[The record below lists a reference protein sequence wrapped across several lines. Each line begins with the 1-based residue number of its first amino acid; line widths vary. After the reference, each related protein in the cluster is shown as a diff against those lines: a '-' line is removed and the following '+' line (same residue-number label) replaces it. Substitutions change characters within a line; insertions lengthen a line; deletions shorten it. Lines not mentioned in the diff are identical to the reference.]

1 MPRFVLGYLD
11 WAERLRTG
19 EQANFQEKAL
29 SVKADVA
36 APWWS
41 SATTPSPS
49 RYASIHTLRVSPLSG
64 DSVHYGIHLFG
75 LWRNDGLKV
84 LPLKGLWR
92 EGDRLQDRL
101 PGGALGEGEHRDFQR
116 T

>member
-19 EQANFQEKAL
+19 EQANFHEKAH

-41 SATTPSPS
+41 SATTPCPSPCFHPHS
-49 RYASIHTLRVSPLSG
+49 
-64 DSVHYGIHLFG
+64 
-75 LWRNDGLKV
+75 
-84 LPLKGLWR
+84 
-92 EGDRLQDRL
+92 
-101 PGGALGEGEHRDFQR
+101 LGEPALR
-116 T
+116 